1 MDARKAGAIPRWM
14 NVVGSVSA
22 EGREWMRYHAGIRR
36 MFDRDP
42 SFLSFFGQEPDVLP
56 KFHEDRVFQ
65 TLGFVR
71 KWLPEGTMQHGPNA
85 YLKEPEGETAIL
97 AVAAVT
103 EFSRSGPATPA
114 IRFGIGSISKTMAQ
128 RFRGTLN

>member
-1 MDARKAGAIPRWM
+1 M

-42 SFLSFFGQEPDVLP
+42 SFLSFFSQETDVLP
-56 KFHEDRVFQ
+56 KFYENRVFQ
-65 TLGFVR
+65 ALGFVR

-97 AVAAVT
+97 AVAATT
-103 EFSRSGPATPA
+103 ELSRSSPATPA
-114 IRFGIGSISKTMAQ
+114 TRSASGASTRQWHSGSGG
-128 RFRGTLN
+128 R